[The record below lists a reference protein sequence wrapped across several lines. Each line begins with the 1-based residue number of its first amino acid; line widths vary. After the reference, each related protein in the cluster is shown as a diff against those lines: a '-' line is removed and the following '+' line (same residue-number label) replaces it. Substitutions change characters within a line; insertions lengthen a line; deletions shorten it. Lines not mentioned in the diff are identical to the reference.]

1 MDVEFGFMPRIV
13 IADRVFVDL
22 DRNGLQDPGDS
33 GLGGVQLVLRSESGG
48 VTPLATTTSAG
59 NGAYSFSNFDVQTLL
74 PSDTEVYYVDIVID
88 QPALKAPDGRSYLIA
103 SPPAT
108 PDPVNDSNGVAAT
121 VDGQSVSRAT
131 VSFPTPTRNETIDF
145 GFEEPPLLGA
155 QIGKIEK
162 NISTFFK
169 KKNHFR
175 IYKR

>member
-48 VTPLATTTSAG
+48 VTPLATTTSAS

-88 QPALKAPDGRSYLIA
+88 QPVLKLSLIH
-103 SPPAT
+103 
-108 PDPVNDSNGVAAT
+108 
-121 VDGQSVSRAT
+121 
-131 VSFPTPTRNETIDF
+131 I
-145 GFEEPPLLGA
+145 
-155 QIGKIEK
+155 
-162 NISTFFK
+162 
-169 KKNHFR
+169 
-175 IYKR
+175 